1 LPVRIAFCITDF
13 DDGGAERHLA
23 ELVTRLPR
31 DRFKPAVVVLS
42 GPPLSP
48 ADQLLQQVS
57 DRRIP
62 VTFLEARSIWSTPTV
77 WWKLRQWLRDFK
89 PELLQCYLAHANV
102 LGALAAHYSGVNH
115 VVTGIQ
121 VAELRRRWHGV
132 LQLAV
137 ARLAE
142 KHVCVS
148 RSVVDFAAKVMR
160 LPREK
165 LLIIPNGIEIERWAG
180 ARPVARSR
188 LGLDQNRRMILFAGR
203 LDPQK
208 RPDWLLERM
217 PAVFD
222 RLPDH
227 DLVVAGEGPLRS
239 SLGRLATRLGISE
252 RIHFVGWQPDMPSL
266 LAAADAV
273 VLTSRWEGMPN
284 IVLEAMAAARP
295 VVTTDVHG
303 VRELLGNAAGIQIA
317 PANDAQAFVDAV
329 SQLCNDRALETL
341 LGQQNQERARAIFS
355 MDAMV
360 TAYSRLYESL
370 LANETATPMI
380 A

>member
-1 LPVRIAFCITDF
+1 LLVRIAFCITDF

-31 DRFKPAVVVLS
+31 DRFEPAVVVLS

-48 ADQLLQQVS
+48 ADQLLQRVTE
-57 DRRIP
+57 RRIS
-62 VTFLEARSIWSTPTV
+62 VTFLEATSIWSAPTV
-77 WWKLRQWLRDFK
+77 WWRLRQWLRDFK
-89 PELLQCYLAHANV
+89 PVLLQCYLAHANI
-102 LGALAAHYSGVNH
+102 LGAVAAHQSGVNH
-115 VVTGIQ
+115 VVAGIQ
-121 VAELRRRWHGV
+121 VAEVRRHWHVV
-132 LQLAV
+132 LQRAV
-137 ARLAE
+137 TRLVD

-148 RSVVDFAAKVMR
+148 RSVADFAAQVMR

-165 LLIIPNGIEIERWAG
+165 LLVIPNGIDIERWAG

-188 LGLDQNRRMILFAGR
+188 LGLGQNRRMILFAGR

-227 DLVVAGEGPLRS
+227 DLVIAGEGPLRN
-239 SLGRLATRLGISE
+239 SLGRLTTRRGISE
-252 RIHFVGWQPDMPSL
+252 RVHFVGWQPEMPAL
-266 LAAADAV
+266 LAAADAL
-273 VLTSRWEGMPN
+273 VLASRWEGLPN

-303 VRELLGNAAGIQIA
+303 VRELLGNAAGVQIT
-317 PANDAQAFVDAV
+317 PATDAQRFVDAV
-329 SQLCNDRALETL
+329 SQVCSDPALAAR
-341 LGQQNQERARAIFS
+341 LGQQNQQRASDFFS

-360 TAYSRLYESL
+360 TAYCQLYDSL
-370 LANETATPMI
+370 LFAKTATTE
-380 A
+380 

>member
-31 DRFKPAVVVLS
+31 DRFEPAVVVLS

-48 ADQLLQQVS
+48 ADQLLQLVS

-62 VTFLEARSIWSTPTV
+62 ITFLEARSIWSTPAV
-77 WWKLRQWLRDFK
+77 WWRLTQWLRDFE
-89 PELLQCYLAHANV
+89 PELLQCYLAHANI
-102 LGALAAHYSGVNH
+102 LGALAAHHSGVNH
-115 VVTGIQ
+115 VVTGLQ
-121 VAELRRRWHGV
+121 VAEVRRHWHVV
-132 LQLAV
+132 LQRAV
-137 ARLAE
+137 ARLVD

-148 RSVVDFAAKVMR
+148 QSVADFAAKVMR
-160 LPREK
+160 LPRER
-165 LLIIPNGIEIERWAG
+165 LLVISNGIKVERWAG

-188 LGLDQNRRMILFAGR
+188 LGLGQNRRMILFAGR

-217 PAVFD
+217 PAVFA
-222 RLPDH
+222 RLPNY
-227 DLVVAGEGPLRS
+227 DLVIAGEGPLRN
-239 SLGRLATRLGISE
+239 SLGRLAMRLGISE

-266 LAAADAV
+266 LAAADVV

-284 IVLEAMAAARP
+284 ILLEALAAARP

-303 VRELLGNAAGIQIA
+303 VRELLGNAAGVQIT
-317 PANDAQAFVDAV
+317 PANDAQLFVDAV
-329 SQLCNDRALETL
+329 SQVCSDREWAIH
-341 LGQQNQERARAIFS
+341 LGQQNQQRARDSFS

-360 TAYSRLYESL
+360 TAYCQLYESL
-370 LANETATPMI
+370 LSVKTATTN
-380 A
+380 